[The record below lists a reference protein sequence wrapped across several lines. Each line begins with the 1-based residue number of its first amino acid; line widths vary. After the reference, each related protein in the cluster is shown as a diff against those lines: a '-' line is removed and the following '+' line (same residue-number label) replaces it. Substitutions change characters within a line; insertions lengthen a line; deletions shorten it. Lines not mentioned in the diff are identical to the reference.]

1 MRPSN
6 HPLLH
11 APGQVTAKLRALP
24 WVARN
29 MAMDLRY
36 GALLSG
42 TIKSRHRGA
51 SNVANSQ
58 YSVLPPIFD
67 GRVGPDDVLVDVG
80 CGKGRVINWWLSRGL
95 RNRIVGIELEPDVA
109 SATARRLRRFPN
121 VSIVNEDAVEW
132 LPDDATV
139 VYMYSPFSR
148 DLMARFKEHVAQRF
162 VGKGLTMLYLNPAFV
177 DVFNQDPRFG
187 TEIVELPILD
197 PRIEGRQRRLAVV
210 RLAPA

>member
-36 GALLSG
+36 GGLLSG

-67 GRVGPDDVLVDVG
+67 GRIGPDDVLVDVG

-95 RNRIVGIELEPDVA
+95 RNRIVGIELEPEVA
-109 SATARRLRRFPN
+109 SATAKRLARFPN
-121 VSIVNEDAVEW
+121 VTIVNEDAVEW
-132 LPDDATV
+132 LPDDATI

-148 DLMARFKEHVAQRF
+148 DVMARFKEHVAQRF
-162 VGKGLTMLYLNPAFV
+162 AGKGLTMLYLNPAFV
-177 DVFNQDPRFG
+177 DVFEGDQRFA
-187 TEIVELPILD
+187 TEVSELPILD